1 MYLFN
6 FGARKLPL
14 YDYEDEIRHPEGATA
29 PPERPQE
36 ARRGPRRPWLLG
48 FLVLATLGALYAF
61 LGGFLDG

>member
-1 MYLFN
+1 VYLFN

-36 ARRGPRRPWLLG
+36 AQRRPRRPLLLLI
-48 FLVLATLGALYAF
+48 LVLTTLAALYALSESF
-61 LGGFLDG
+61 